1 MYINTNKVAGFEE
14 HNCLYLK
21 MAFSFETQKE
31 YFRIIHGMYWRK
43 IEYYYS
49 L

>member
-1 MYINTNKVAGFEE
+1 MYINTNKIANFKEQ
-14 HNCLYLK
+14 NCVYLK
-21 MAFSFETQKE
+21 IAFSFETQKE